1 MSRADTDKLLADL
14 NEGRILSQKTFEGL
28 DVNGYLDERDTSEFA
43 DDWIQAFE
51 RFVPS
56 SEVAEEEVLRACRE
70 LAFKR
75 TFAYTK
81 NPELSGYVSD
91 DIGLIGAFLLQH
103 ELQDSFVEQLL
114 ESYRQGTL
122 PLR

>member
-51 RFVPS
+51 RFVQS

>member
-1 MSRADTDKLLADL
+1 MSRADADKLLSEL
-14 NEGRILSQKTFEGL
+14 NEGLILTQQTFEGL
-28 DVNGYLDERDTSEFA
+28 DVDAYLDERDATEFA
-43 DDWIQAFE
+43 DDWMQAFE
-51 RFVPS
+51 QFVPG
-56 SEVAEEEVLRACRE
+56 SEVAEEKVLRSCRE

-75 TFAYTK
+75 TLAYTR

-91 DIGLIGAFLLQH
+91 DMGLIGAFLFQN
-103 ELQDSFVEQLL
+103 EVQDSFVEQLL